1 MVVLLLPMLFIGKD
15 LILLML
21 VLLTPKLFDAVAE
34 VVGEV
39 VVVDVERLV
48 VLFGDNDPTPAVEF
62 VLVWVVVVLV
72 DAALGG
78 WEELLVIGKRL
89 RPDNK

>member
-1 MVVLLLPMLFIGKD
+1 
-15 LILLML
+15 ML

>member
-1 MVVLLLPMLFIGKD
+1 LPMLFIGKD

-48 VLFGDNDPTPAVEF
+48 VLFGDNDPTPAVKF

>member
-1 MVVLLLPMLFIGKD
+1 MLI
-15 LILLML
+15 
-21 VLLTPKLFDAVAE
+21 
-34 VVGEV
+34 
-39 VVVDVERLV
+39 
-48 VLFGDNDPTPAVEF
+48 GDNDPTPAVKF